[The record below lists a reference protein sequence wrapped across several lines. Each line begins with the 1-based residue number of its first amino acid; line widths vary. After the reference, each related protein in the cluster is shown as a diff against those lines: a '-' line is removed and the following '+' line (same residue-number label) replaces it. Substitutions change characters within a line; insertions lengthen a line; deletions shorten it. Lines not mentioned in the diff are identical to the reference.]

1 MPNFVENLCDIAF
14 IVMNEKTINI
24 SISKEQVSKFP
35 TATYPGYITVVDD
48 YDTAKESLRY
58 LNTKSVVGIDTET
71 KPSFR
76 KGTPNKV
83 SLIQIASESQAFL
96 FRINKIGFIEELR
109 QFLGNG
115 DIKKVGLSLKDDFRA
130 LRRID
135 DFEPASIV
143 ELQSYVKKFNI
154 SDNSLQKIFAI
165 IFGERISKGQRL
177 SNWEAEVLTTGQQ
190 NYAALDAW
198 ACLKLY
204 NHLESGAF
212 NPQKS
217 PFVTFADENTI
228 LNS

>member
-1 MPNFVENLCDIAF
+1 M
-14 IVMNEKTINI
+14 
-24 SISKEQVSKFP
+24 
-35 TATYPGYITVVDD
+35 
-48 YDTAKESLRY
+48 
-58 LNTKSVVGIDTET
+58 
-71 KPSFR
+71 
-76 KGTPNKV
+76 V

-115 DIKKVGLSLKDDFRA
+115 AIKKVGLSLKDDFRA

-165 IFGERISKGQRL
+165 IFGERISKGPRL
-177 SNWEAEVLTTGQQ
+177 SNWEAEMLTSGQQ

>member
-1 MPNFVENLCDIAF
+1 MENLCDIAF
-14 IVMNEKTINI
+14 IVMNEKIINI
-24 SISKEQVSKFP
+24 SISKEQVSNFP
-35 TATYPGYITVVDD
+35 TATYSGYIMVVED
-48 YDTAKESLRY
+48 YDTARESLRH

-83 SLIQIASESQAFL
+83 SLIQIATESQAYL

-109 QFLGNG
+109 HFLGNST
-115 DIKKVGLSLKDDFRA
+115 ITKVGLSLKDDFRA
-130 LRRID
+130 LRRIAE
-135 DFEPASIV
+135 FEPASIV

-154 SDNSLQKIFAI
+154 SDNSLQKIYAI

-177 SNWEAEVLTTGQQ
+177 SNWEAEVLTSGQQ

-204 NHLESGAF
+204 NHLESGVF
-212 NPQKS
+212 NPRLS
-217 PFVTFADENTI
+217 PFVTFDDEKTI
-228 LNS
+228 PNS